1 MPLPKTLII
10 GQPFNNDFGGGITQ
24 ANLFGG
30 WDKDKIAVV
39 STDHMFNN
47 LNQEICDTYYILGR
61 EEYKWMFPFNLLQ
74 RNVPSGQRIIKP
86 GNNKP
91 AAPSS
96 LGKSKL
102 RAKIIDKY
110 FYPFLEYIGLFH
122 RISKL
127 NLSDRLKKWIDEY
140 KPDVIYAQAPT
151 RELVL
156 FCTQMQEYI
165 KKPMVYHVMDDWP
178 STISQKGPFK
188 NYWHKKI
195 DRELRVLLGKSKIL
209 LSISQAMAEEYKKR
223 YGRDFITF
231 HNPIEIDFWKSHQKK
246 TYELNDSPAILYAG
260 RIGPGIE
267 ITLETL
273 AKAIDKVN
281 KETGNTVQFFLQTKD
296 KPQWVANYKCVQHK
310 PMVAYQDLPK
320 VFAKADFLY
329 LPYDFTIDSIKYIKY
344 SMPTKAPEYM
354 MCGTPIIVFGPAET
368 ALVIDAI
375 KNNWAKVV
383 TENSVDKL
391 AKAIKDLVASE
402 DLRRQITANAVSIAE
417 TNYNSVKIRSR
428 FREVISSMVS

>member
-24 ANLFGG
+24 ANLFWG

-47 LNQEICDTYYILGR
+47 LNTEICDTYYILGN
-61 EEYKWMFPFNLLQ
+61 EEYKWAFPFNLIQ
-74 RNVPSGQRIIKP
+74 RSVSSGQRIVKP
-86 GNNKP
+86 NNNSA
-91 AAPSS
+91 AAPLSS
-96 LGKSKL
+96 GKSKL
-102 RAKIIDKY
+102 RARIVEKY
-110 FYPFLEYIGLFH
+110 FYPFLEYAGLFH
-122 RISKL
+122 AISKL
-127 NLSDRLKKWIDEY
+127 EISDKLKKWIDEY

-156 FCTQMQEYI
+156 FCTKMKEYI

-195 DRELRVLLGKSKIL
+195 DKELKVLLNRSATL
-209 LSISQAMAEEYKKR
+209 LSISHAMAEEYKKR
-223 YGRDFITF
+223 YGREFITF

-246 TYELNDSPAILYAG
+246 TYELGASPAILYAG

-273 AKAIDKVN
+273 AKAIEKVN
-281 KETGNTVQFFLQTKD
+281 KGSKIQVQFFLQTKD
-296 KPQWVANYKCVQHK
+296 KPQWVENYKCVQHK
-310 PMVAYQDLPK
+310 PMVAYKELPR
-320 VFAKADFLY
+320 VFAEADFLY
-329 LPYDFTIDSIKYIKY
+329 LPYDFTIDSIRYIKY

-354 MCGTPIIVFGPAET
+354 MCGTPILVFGPAET
-368 ALVIDAI
+368 ALVIDAM

-383 TENSVDKL
+383 TENNVDTL
-391 AKAIKDLVASE
+391 AEAIKDLVTNE
-402 DLRRQITANAVSIAE
+402 GLRKQITANAVSIAE

-428 FREVISSMVS
+428 FRDVISSMVS

>member
-47 LNQEICDTYYILGR
+47 LNMEICDTYYILGK
-61 EEYKWMFPFNLLQ
+61 EEYKWAFPFNLIQ
-74 RNVPSGQRIIKP
+74 RTVSSGQRIVKP
-86 GNNKP
+86 NNNSA

-96 LGKSKL
+96 SGKSKL
-102 RAKIIDKY
+102 RARIVDKY
-110 FYPFLEYIGLFH
+110 FYPFLEYVGLFH
-122 RISKL
+122 AISKL
-127 NLSDRLKKWIDEY
+127 ELSDRLKKWIDEY

-195 DRELRVLLGKSKIL
+195 DKELRVLLSKSTTL
-209 LSISQAMAEEYKKR
+209 LSISHAMADEYKKR

-246 TYELNDSPAILYAG
+246 SYALGASPAILYAG
-260 RIGPGIE
+260 RIGPGID

-296 KPQWVANYKCVQHK
+296 KPKWVENYKCVQHK
-310 PMVAYQDLPK
+310 PMVAYKELPR
-320 VFAKADFLY
+320 VFAEADFLY
-329 LPYDFTIDSIKYIKY
+329 LPYDFTIDSIRYIKY

-354 MCGTPIIVFGPAET
+354 MCGTPILVFGPAET
-368 ALVIDAI
+368 ALVIDAM

-383 TENSVDKL
+383 TENNVDTL
-391 AKAIKDLVASE
+391 AEAIKDLVANE
-402 DLRRQITANAVSIAE
+402 GLRKQITANAVSIAE
-417 TNYNSVKIRSR
+417 TNYNSVKIRYR
-428 FREVISSMVS
+428 FRDVISSMVS